1 MTAPIFVAI
10 DFETSDAAR
19 DCACAVGV
27 VRVEGDKIVAR
38 EHRLIRPPRR
48 PIRFTE
54 IHGITWAMVANE
66 PVFRDVWP
74 SLAPLF
80 EGAQAAYAHNASFDR
95 GVLQACCNV
104 AGLPMPPQPFYC
116 TVTLA
121 RRTWN
126 LRPTRL
132 PDVARHLGIQL
143 QHHNALSDAEACA
156 RIVIAANAAQAASAA
171 HAALVAS
178 AR

>member
-1 MTAPIFVAI
+1 MPTPIFVAI

-27 VRVEGDKIVAR
+27 VRVEGDRIVAR

-54 IHGITWAMVANE
+54 IHGITWPMVANQ

-74 SLAPLF
+74 ELAPLF
-80 EGAQAAYAHNASFDR
+80 EGAHAAYAHNASFDR
-95 GVLQACCNV
+95 GVLQACCNA
-104 AGLPMPPQPFYC
+104 AGLPMPPQPFHC

-132 PDVARHLGIQL
+132 PDVCRYLGIQL
-143 QHHNALSDAEACA
+143 EHHQALSDAEACA
-156 RIVIAANAAQAASAA
+156 RIVIAANATTAAA
-171 HAALVAS
+171 V
-178 AR
+178 R